1 MAGDIYLSSSYVI
14 DPVKGRICR
23 ADDDRKEQ
31 HDVLYKDLLA
41 THERLASNSFS
52 WDVEGARSRVSVI
65 HSLGGIVFVIRKFPE
80 SVMALNSLRIP
91 QFYCAELTQK
101 QLTGLVLVAGKTH
114 SGKTTTCAAVLLERL
129 KLYGG
134 IAITVEDPCELKL
147 EGGHGDG
154 MCYQIDAALHGGF
167 ASVLR
172 DVVRMSPDVIFLGEI
187 RDKDSAIEAVKAGT
201 NGHLIL
207 ATIHAD
213 DCIGALLRL
222 RSFVSQSDL
231 ADVDQLIS
239 QGVGAVMHMKLEERL
254 GVTTPDVE
262 FISFMGE
269 SNNGYRMNI
278 QNGKHQLLS
287 TAVQSNK
294 NEAKRSQKV

>member
-1 MAGDIYLSSSYVI
+1 MI
-14 DPVKGRICR
+14 DPVKGRIYR
-23 ADDDRKEQ
+23 TEDDSNEE
-31 HDVLYKDLLA
+31 HDKLYKELLA

-52 WDVEGARSRVSVI
+52 WDVDGARSRVSVI

-80 SVMALNSLRIP
+80 SVMELDSLRIP

-101 QLTGLVLVAGKTH
+101 PLTGLVLIAGKTH

-129 KLYGG
+129 KRYGG

-147 EGGHGDG
+147 EGSHGNG

-231 ADVDQLIS
+231 TNVDQLIS
-239 QGVGAVMHMKLEERL
+239 QGIGAVMHIKLEERL
-254 GVTTPDVE
+254 GVTTPDVD

-269 SNNGYRMNI
+269 SNQGYRMNI
-278 QNGKHQLLS
+278 QTGKHQLLS
-287 TAVQSNK
+287 SAVQCNR
-294 NEAKRSQKV
+294 NEAKRLQKA